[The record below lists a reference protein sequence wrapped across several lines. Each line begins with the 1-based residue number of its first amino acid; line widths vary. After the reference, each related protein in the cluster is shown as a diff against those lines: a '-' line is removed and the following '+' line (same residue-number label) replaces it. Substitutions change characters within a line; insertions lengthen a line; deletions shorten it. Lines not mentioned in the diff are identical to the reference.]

1 MAEPGWRR
9 LLRPV
14 AARLLQAAL
23 VAALVGVAGFALMHA
38 LPGDQ
43 AFRLAAE
50 RYGPDMVDAASAAA
64 LRAELGLDRPLAAQ
78 LADWLWRV
86 ARLDLGRSLVS
97 GDPVVDELKVQ
108 LGHSLLL
115 AAVALPLSALIGPP
129 LGFATGLRTGGAL
142 DRLALGAWALL
153 RAVPAYALGLGLVLL
168 FSVELGWL
176 PPGGFEGWAELVL
189 PALTLALGLAA
200 LSGPVARDAAAAV
213 SAAPYTAFARWKGL
227 PERAVA
233 LRHGVRNAAIPV
245 VALLGLQLV
254 GLVEG
259 VVIVESLFGW
269 PGIGH
274 ALVHAVFARDV
285 PVVQGAALAMG
296 LLFVGANAA
305 VDLAC
310 AVLDPRRERREA

>member
-1 MAEPGWRR
+1 MAGPGWARV
-9 LLRPV
+9 LRPV

-23 VAALVGVAGFALMHA
+23 VAVLVGVAGFALMHA

-50 RYGPDMVDAASAAA
+50 RYGPDMVDAAAAAA

-78 LADWLWRV
+78 LAEWLWRV

-97 GDPVVDELKVQ
+97 GDPVAEELAVQ

-115 AAVALPLSALIGPP
+115 AAAALPLSALIGPP
-129 LGFATGLRTGGAL
+129 LGLVAGARAGGAL

-168 FSVELGWL
+168 FSIELGWL

-213 SAAPYTAFARWKGL
+213 AAAPYTAFARWKGL
-227 PERAVA
+227 PERAVV

-259 VVIVESLFGW
+259 VIVVESLFGW
-269 PGIGH
+269 PGVGH

-296 LLFVGANAA
+296 LLFVAANAA
-305 VDLAC
+305 VDVAC
-310 AVLDPRRERREA
+310 AVLDPRRGRLES